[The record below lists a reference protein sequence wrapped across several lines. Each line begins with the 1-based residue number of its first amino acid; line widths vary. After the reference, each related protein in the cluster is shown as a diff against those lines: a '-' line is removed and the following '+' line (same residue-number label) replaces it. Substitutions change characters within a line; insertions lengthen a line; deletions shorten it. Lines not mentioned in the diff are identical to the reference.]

1 MLLTPINYEKLN
13 QLPTDKKLS
22 IIRALKLVEETRKR
36 MKEQG
41 VDVSLPYRMQLKN
54 DCEDIERRIKTFEK
68 GKIPEAKWSKF
79 ENRVEILLTESE
91 HILMWTFEDSSGDT

>member
-1 MLLTPINYEKLN
+1 MLLSPINYEKLN
-13 QLPTDKKLS
+13 KLPTENKLF

-54 DCEDIERRIKTFEK
+54 DCEDIERRIKSFEK
-68 GKIPEAKWSKF
+68 GKIAPAKWSQF
-79 ENRVEILLTESE
+79 ENRVEILITESE
-91 HILMWTFEDSSGDT
+91 NILMWQFEDR